1 MTFQVA
7 LGVKK
12 KTRLPLQETQEM
24 WDQSLGWED
33 PPGGGHGNPLQY
45 SCLENPMDGG
55 ALQTTV
61 HRVAKSWIQLKQLR
75 THTFNGILSAAN
87 TRIPNSK

>member
-1 MTFQVA
+1 MEFNVFNGMAFQVA

-12 KTRLPLQETQEM
+12 ITHLPLQETQEM

-45 SCLENPMDGG
+45 YCLENPMDGA
-55 ALQTTV
+55 ALQTTALGLQ
-61 HRVAKSWIQLKQLR
+61 RVGY
-75 THTFNGILSAAN
+75 N
-87 TRIPNSK
+87 